1 LGVIQAQQLFPEL
14 TFTTSR
20 SGGPG
25 GQNVNK
31 VSSKVTMRWPVAD
44 STLLTPEQKAL
55 LLARWRSRLTTAGE
69 LLLSS
74 QESRSQAENKALV
87 IDKLNHLLAQAFTPR
102 KARKAT
108 RPTKAAKKRRVD
120 AKKRHSEKKK
130 WRGKGEY

>member
-1 LGVIQAQQLFPEL
+1 MLQAQQLYPEL

-31 VSSKVTMRWPVAD
+31 VSSKVTLRWPVAD

-55 LLARWRSRLTTAGE
+55 LLGRWQSRLTTAGE

-87 IDKLNHLLAQAFTPR
+87 IDKLNRLLAQAFTPR

>member
-1 LGVIQAQQLFPEL
+1 MIQAQQLFPEL

>member
-1 LGVIQAQQLFPEL
+1 M
-14 TFTTSR
+14 
-20 SGGPG
+20 
-25 GQNVNK
+25 NK

>member
-1 LGVIQAQQLFPEL
+1 M
-14 TFTTSR
+14 
-20 SGGPG
+20 
-25 GQNVNK
+25 NK

-74 QESRSQAENKALV
+74 QESGSQAENKALV

>member
-1 LGVIQAQQLFPEL
+1 MIQAQQLSSEL
-14 TFTTSR
+14 VFTTSR

-31 VSSKVTMRWPVAD
+31 VSSKVTLRWAVAN
-44 STLLTPEQKAL
+44 SAVLTEEQRQMLLTRL
-55 LLARWRSRLTTAGE
+55 RSRLTTEGE

-87 IDKLNHLLAQAFTPR
+87 IEKLNHLLVQAFTPR
-102 KARKAT
+102 KARKST
-108 RPTKAAKKRRVD
+108 KPTKASKKRRVE

-130 WRGKGEY
+130 WRGRGEF